1 MTNLELARHLA
12 AEGFSVLPL
21 CKDGKRPMRKW
32 KRLQTTKPS
41 DKEIYVWFEL
51 NDYAPGIVTGAVS
64 GITVIDCDNDA
75 AYVACRE
82 AGIDSPLTQTTKRGR
97 HLVFRYSGERNTVRV
112 NGIAKC
118 DRRGEGGYIR
128 AYPESAEWTRA
139 AVDAAGDAPE
149 AARGHTT
156 IAAPPAQRTSSREA
170 VAEYEGDAELAAL
183 YRNFGLWFGIDELVT
198 A

>member
-12 AEGFSVLPL
+12 AEGFCVLPL
-21 CKDGKRPMRKW
+21 VADGKRPARPW

-41 DKEIYVWFEL
+41 DAELWVWFHE
-51 NDYAPGIVTGAVS
+51 NDYTPGIVTGAIS

-75 AYVACRE
+75 AYVECRD

-97 HLVFRYSGERNTVRV
+97 HLVFRHNGERNTVRV
-112 NGIAKC
+112 HGIAKC

-128 AYPESAEWTRA
+128 AYPESAAWTRV
-139 AVDAAGDAPE
+139 AVEAAGDAPE
-149 AARGHTT
+149 IARGHATV
-156 IAAPPAQRTSSREA
+156 AAAARSKAPADA
-170 VAEYEGDAELAAL
+170 IHYENELDAELAAL
-183 YRNFGLWFGIDELVT
+183 YRNIYMWFGCDDMVT